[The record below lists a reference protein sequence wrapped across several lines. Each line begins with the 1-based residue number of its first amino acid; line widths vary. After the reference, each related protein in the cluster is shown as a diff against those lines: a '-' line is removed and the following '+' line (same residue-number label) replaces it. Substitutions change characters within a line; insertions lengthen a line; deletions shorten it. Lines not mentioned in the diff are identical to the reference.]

1 MEKAFETWILSK
13 TVKTLVKIDKNM
25 ELYLLQMQKIEKN
38 RKKLLQ
44 FLCNRSIFNAMKY
57 ANEVQKNANNTKT
70 KTRGISQWRVT
81 GKESIGKLI
90 LIFFRNWARY

>member
-1 MEKAFETWILSK
+1 MGKAFETWILSK
-13 TVKTLVKIDKNM
+13 TVKILVKIDKNM

-57 ANEVQKNANNTKT
+57 ANEVQTNANNTKT

>member
-25 ELYLLQMQKIEKN
+25 ELNLLQMQKIEKN

-44 FLCNRSIFNAMKY
+44 ILCNRSIFNAMK
-57 ANEVQKNANNTKT
+57 NAN
-70 KTRGISQWRVT
+70 
-81 GKESIGKLI
+81 
-90 LIFFRNWARY
+90 

>member
-25 ELYLLQMQKIEKN
+25 ELHLLQMQKIEKN

-44 FLCNRSIFNAMKY
+44 FLCNRSIFNAM
-57 ANEVQKNANNTKT
+57 NNAN
-70 KTRGISQWRVT
+70 
-81 GKESIGKLI
+81 
-90 LIFFRNWARY
+90 

>member
-44 FLCNRSIFNAMKY
+44 FLCNRSIFNAM
-57 ANEVQKNANNTKT
+57 NNAN
-70 KTRGISQWRVT
+70 
-81 GKESIGKLI
+81 
-90 LIFFRNWARY
+90 

>member
-25 ELYLLQMQKIEKN
+25 ELHLLQMQKIEKN

-44 FLCNRSIFNAMKY
+44 FLCNRSIFNAMKR
-57 ANEVQKNANNTKT
+57 ANKMQTNANNTKT

>member
-1 MEKAFETWILSK
+1 MGKAFETWILSK
-13 TVKTLVKIDKNM
+13 TVKTLVKTDKNM

-44 FLCNRSIFNAMKY
+44 FLCNRSIFNAMKH
-57 ANEVQKNANNTKT
+57 ANKVQTNANNTKT